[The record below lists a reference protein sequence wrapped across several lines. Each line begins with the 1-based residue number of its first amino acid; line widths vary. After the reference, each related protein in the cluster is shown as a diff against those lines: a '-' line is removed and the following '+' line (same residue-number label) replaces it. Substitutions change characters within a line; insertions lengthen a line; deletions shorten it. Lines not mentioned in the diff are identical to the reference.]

1 MKYKKDLNGD
11 LQLTEYNE
19 ADGAL
24 FNYTQ
29 SLIGSQFVRN
39 PDSSLADFRGTG
51 AAVADIINGDL
62 RQISNSL
69 INYKK
74 VGSVAQKTTKNLQLS
89 PIKGQE
95 IDETSYRFWV
105 RNNMELLAKYAKSGL
120 TYRNLVIAK
129 YENGAFRAWFDEY
142 IRETLEASTGGSE

>member
-1 MKYKKDLNGD
+1 M
-11 LQLTEYNE
+11 
-19 ADGAL
+19 
-24 FNYTQ
+24 
-29 SLIGSQFVRN
+29 
-39 PDSSLADFRGTG
+39 
-51 AAVADIINGDL
+51 
-62 RQISNSL
+62 
-69 INYKK
+69 
-74 VGSVAQKTTKNLQLS
+74 AQKTTKNLQLS